1 MQLYKSNLL
10 DLYKNN
16 ILLDLN
22 NELNNLL
29 FNK

>member
-1 MQLYKSNLL
+1 MKLYKSNLL

-16 ILLDLN
+16 VLLDLN